1 MKKTLPIALL
11 AALLGGG
18 SAHAQEYKTR
28 LTGSN
33 PKVIIEMRDGEVT
46 VEGHD
51 GNEVRI
57 SGSGGYEEPDKRAE
71 GLRSVYNSA
80 VDNTKM
86 GLAVTNEGGTL
97 RIVKASRRDANYTI
111 RVPRGADV
119 VYRSMT
125 WGDDNATLQN
135 LSGRLEVTMKN
146 ADVKLL
152 NVTGPVVASS
162 TSGDITVRYATLTP
176 APSAI
181 SNISGAIDVALPAAT
196 KATLTMRTISGE
208 VYTDFDL
215 TQPKTANTD
224 GLTRV
229 GGQATGG
236 HLNGGGTSVSL
247 KNISGNVYV
256 RKAK

>member
-1 MKKTLPIALL
+1 MKKILLLPLLLL
-11 AALLGGG
+11 ATASLR
-18 SAHAQEYKTR
+18 AQEYKTK
-28 LTGSN
+28 LAGN
-33 PKVIIEMRDGEVT
+33 NAKVVIEMRDGEVS

-51 GNEVRI
+51 GDDVVIR
-57 SGSGGYEEPDKRAE
+57 GTGYEEPDKRAE
-71 GLRSVYNSA
+71 GLRPIYNSA
-80 VDNTKM
+80 VDNTKL
-86 GLAVTNEGGTL
+86 GLAVTREGNTV

-111 RVPRGADV
+111 LVPRAADV
-119 VYRSMT
+119 VYRSLT
-125 WGDDNATLQN
+125 WGDNNALLQN
-135 LSGRLEVTMKN
+135 LRGRLEVTMKG

-152 NVTGPVVASS
+152 NVSGPVVASS
-162 TSGDITVRYATLTP
+162 TSGDIMVRYATLSP
-176 APSAI
+176 GPSAI
-181 SNISGAIDVALPAAT
+181 SNISGAIDVALPATT

-215 TQPKTANTD
+215 TQPKAAGTD

-236 HLNGGGTSVSL
+236 HINGGGTSISL